1 MDVWGEDVR
10 DKLVKQ
16 WHTQIPWPDVKTG
29 LKRLRQKF
37 EIIVLAN
44 GSTRLQLDI
53 IKAANL
59 SFDMLFSS
67 QLLGLTKP
75 DPVIYTRAAELVG
88 ADLGKGEG
96 VMVAAHAYD
105 LRAAKGMGMGS
116 VYTRRETEDV
126 EEDFGDIEGSVDLFV
141 DGRGESRECGLATL
155 ADILGC

>member
-1 MDVWGEDVR
+1 MR

-88 ADLGKGEG
+88 ADLVKGEG